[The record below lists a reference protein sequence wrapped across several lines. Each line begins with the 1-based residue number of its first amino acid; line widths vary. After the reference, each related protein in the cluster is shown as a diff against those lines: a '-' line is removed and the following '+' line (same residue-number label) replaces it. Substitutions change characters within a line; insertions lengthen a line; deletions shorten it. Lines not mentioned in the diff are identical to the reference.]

1 MGAGNFTYFARGLP
15 AREGV
20 AVVEP
25 GGASHV
31 NAEGWP
37 GMEVGWEFGPGK
49 GRVWDV
55 PNRTSKV
62 LIHTMD
68 SPMCWTSAAGTDPNH
83 PRERTKTMI
92 TIQTKFGP
100 REIDLTKVPQVSI
113 DRAIRIGIT
122 NILRDSYAS
131 DKDDASRKASMESAL
146 AHFMEGTAPERGRSA
161 DPVAAEA
168 KAIATAILKA
178 KGVKPDADDY
188 KAKLAA
194 LVGHEKVVAKAKA
207 NVKAREALVADL
219 DI

>member
-1 MGAGNFTYFARGLP
+1 
-15 AREGV
+15 
-20 AVVEP
+20 
-25 GGASHV
+25 
-31 NAEGWP
+31 
-37 GMEVGWEFGPGK
+37 
-49 GRVWDV
+49 
-55 PNRTSKV
+55 
-62 LIHTMD
+62 
-68 SPMCWTSAAGTDPNH
+68 
-83 PRERTKTMI
+83 MI
-92 TIQTKFGP
+92 VQTKFGP
-100 REIDLTKVPQVSI
+100 RDIDLAKVPQVSI

-131 DKDDASRKASMESAL
+131 DKDDASRKASMEKAL
-146 AHFMEGTAPERGRSA
+146 AHFMAGTAPERGRSA

-168 KAIATAILKA
+168 KAIATALLKA